1 MDQGE
6 AAGPG
11 ALIAGTRAARGLTVE
26 DLSRATRLRPGLLA
40 QFEDD
45 DFTASGGGAYAR
57 GHLRAIAAI
66 LDLDPDTL
74 LVLYDTSTTVRRP
87 PGA

>member
-1 MDQGE
+1 MEPGE

-11 ALIAGTRAARGLTVE
+11 ALIAQTRAARGLTVE
-26 DLSRATRLRPGLLA
+26 DLSRATRLRPGLLE

-45 DFTASGGGAYAR
+45 DFTASGGDAYAR
-57 GHLRAIAAI
+57 GHLRGIAVI

-74 LVLYDTSTTVRRP
+74 LALYGTSTTVRRP